1 MRFQILGAFVVQLL
15 AVIIFFDTS
24 DDDNNIG
31 TIGVTVN
38 SLWTWMM
45 PICLAW
51 VWIGSQTSHSTIRDA
66 LQSAS
71 RHCFTARGELITGIR
86 DRTGDERRR
95 IVQHGGEHFEMQ
107 SLVGQPEND
116 EANRE
121 VGTSLHEIPSTT
133 SAPIFATAGLPD
145 TRFNISI
152 AGDAILPGPIHNYA
166 RLWTHMA
173 VARELV
179 KGFKAINYRLAGK
192 RVTADGTEVIERKM
206 AVSGLEWNKKDFD
219 ANFRGEPFDM
229 ALYIGMKHEGEYMPL
244 YPSNGPTYIAR
255 MTMAAFVAFFVQWGT
270 TGPAIVIAYL

>member
-24 DDDNNIG
+24 DDDDNIG

-38 SLWTWMM
+38 SLWTWMI

-71 RHCFTARGELITGIR
+71 RHFSTARGELITGIR

-95 IVQHGGEHFEMQ
+95 IVQHDREIFEME
-107 SLVGQPEND
+107 SLVDQSKND
-116 EANRE
+116 ETNRE
-121 VGTSLHEIPSTT
+121 VSTSLHEIPSTT
-133 SAPIFATAGLPD
+133 
-145 TRFNISI
+145 RFNVSI

-192 RVTADGTEVIERKM
+192 RVTADGTETIERKM
-206 AVSGLEWNKKDFD
+206 AVSGSEWNEEDFD
-219 ANFRGEPFDM
+219 ANLRGEPSEM
-229 ALYIGMKHEGEYMPL
+229 ARYIGMKHEGEYIPL

-255 MTMAAFVAFFVQWGT
+255 MTMATFVAFFVQWGT

>member
-1 MRFQILGAFVVQLL
+1 MQLL

-24 DDDNNIG
+24 SDGNNIT

-71 RHCFTARGELITGIR
+71 RHCSTARGELITGIR

-95 IVQHGGEHFEMQ
+95 IVQHDGEHFEME
-107 SLVGQPEND
+107 SLVGQSEND
-116 EANRE
+116 EVNRE
-121 VGTSLHEIPSTT
+121 VGKTTSL
-133 SAPIFATAGLPD
+133 PD
-145 TRFNISI
+145 RRFNVSI

-173 VARELV
+173 VAHELV
-179 KGFKAINYRLAGK
+179 KGFKAINFRLAGM
-192 RVTADGTEVIERKM
+192 RVTADGTEDIERKM
-206 AVSGLEWNKKDFD
+206 AVSGSEWNNEDFD
-219 ANFRGEPFDM
+219 SNFRGEPFEM
-229 ALYIGMKHEGEYMPL
+229 ARYIGMKYEGEYMPL

-255 MTMAAFVAFFVQWGT
+255 MTVAAFVAFFVQWGT